1 MFIDPVESLDEL
13 SRRRR
18 LWEYGPTALAWWDW
32 IIRAPRRDRSPGWYA
47 PAAAAAAAAA
57 TSAAGRIGLAL
68 ARGIG
73 GWALADQ
80 LDDDDNTDT
89 VVALREVV

>member
-13 SRRRR
+13 PRRRR
-18 LWEYGPTALAWWDW
+18 LWEHRPTALAWWDW
-32 IIRAPRRDRSPGWYA
+32 IIRAPGRDRGPEWYA
-47 PAAAAAAAAA
+47 PATAAA
-57 TSAAGRIGLAL
+57 SAAGRIGLAL
-68 ARGIG
+68 ACGIE

-89 VVALREVV
+89 AAALREVV